1 MSGMN
6 IAVFYLDPNKNSAKL
21 TQATARDLN
30 LIAAD
35 NFARAAAQQGIN
47 KILYVRGNRFDSE
60 TIQCLKTMVF
70 LLKRLRP
77 ISSAL
82 ILMLSYKRLSIMIYG
97 QH

>member
-21 TQATARDLN
+21 TQQLRDLN

-47 KILYVRGNRFDSE
+47 KILYVR
-60 TIQCLKTMVF
+60 I
-70 LLKRLRP
+70 
-77 ISSAL
+77 IAL
-82 ILMLSYKRLSIMIYG
+82 IVRQYSV
-97 QH
+97 

>member
-35 NFARAAAQQGIN
+35 NFARAEHN
-47 KILYVRGNRFDSE
+47 KN
-60 TIQCLKTMVF
+60 K
-70 LLKRLRP
+70 
-77 ISSAL
+77 
-82 ILMLSYKRLSIMIYG
+82 
-97 QH
+97 

>member
-35 NFARAAAQQGIN
+35 NFARAHNKKIN
-47 KILYVRGNRFDSE
+47 KILYVSGSRFDNE

-70 LLKRLRP
+70 L
-77 ISSAL
+77 
-82 ILMLSYKRLSIMIYG
+82 
-97 QH
+97 